1 MSFSLFFLDSLVIP
15 AAELTDA
22 GLYTCHAENQVN
34 ILSVDDDDND
44 AMVMMIIRV
53 MISCAQVVNQIKLE
67 VRTVPSRVT
76 NMSVHTNSVF
86 AIGGTS

>member
-1 MSFSLFFLDSLVIP
+1 
-15 AAELTDA
+15 
-22 GLYTCHAENQVN
+22 
-34 ILSVDDDDND
+34 
-44 AMVMMIIRV
+44 MVMMIMRV
-53 MISCAQVVNQIKLE
+53 MKSCVQVVNQIKLE